1 MGHIY
6 SWAFARGPCNG
17 CVHTRTGVRVV
28 PVSRLVGRAQEGDAE
43 AFDDLVRLLSRRL
56 HGYAYSLLGRQ
67 GDAEEAVQEAWVRAW
82 TRLDSLRDR
91 SGFIAWMFR
100 MVRNLCMDAHRVRGR
115 RSEDSLE
122 TVLDT
127 ALPTEAR
134 TPEELSVLRSEAED
148 ALDVLRRL
156 SMGEREAFTLVVLE
170 ELSYE
175 EAAGIANVSVSTL
188 RGRLAR
194 ARVKIKNSAT
204 GGQP

>member
-1 MGHIY
+1 MEGGI
-6 SWAFARGPCNG
+6 
-17 CVHTRTGVRVV
+17 V
-28 PVSRLVGRAQEGDAE
+28 PISRLVGRAQEGDAE

-56 HGYAYSLLGRQ
+56 HGYAYSLLGHQ

-134 TPEELSVLRSEAED
+134 TPEELSVLRSDAED

-170 ELSYE
+170 ELRYE